1 MELAQTCFILCGC
14 R

>member
-1 MELAQTCFILCGC
+1 MELAQTCFILCAC